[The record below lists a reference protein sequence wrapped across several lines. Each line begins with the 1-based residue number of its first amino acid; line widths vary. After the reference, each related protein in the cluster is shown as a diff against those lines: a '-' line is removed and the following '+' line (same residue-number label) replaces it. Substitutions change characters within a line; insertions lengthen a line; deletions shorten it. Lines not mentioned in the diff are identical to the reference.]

1 MIPRGLRVLLCAHP
15 VDMRRSFDGLAT
27 LVIEKM
33 NEDPTAHGAL
43 FVFVSTDRTRAKLL
57 WRDATGFCILYKRL
71 DSLVFALPDIPRG
84 AARIVLDTR
93 TLSTLLD
100 GVAESA
106 PPPTTVKGVARA
118 AKALARERLRKNSPQ
133 LSL

>member
-1 MIPRGLRVLLCAHP
+1 MIPRGLRILLCAHP

-27 LVIEKM
+27 LVIEKL
-33 NEDPTAHGAL
+33 NEDPTTDNAL
-43 FVFVSTDRTRAKLL
+43 FVFISANRTRAKLL
-57 WRDATGFCILYKRL
+57 WRDSTGFCILYKRL

-84 AARIVLDTR
+84 AARVALDAR

-106 PPPTTVKGVARA
+106 PPPTTVKDVARA
-118 AKALARERLRKNSPQ
+118 AKALARERLRKISPQ
-133 LSL
+133 LSI